1 MKKQSRIEN
10 LISKFLLLHDRK
22 IDLSL
27 NRINRLNKDL
37 KINLKKL
44 QNKTITICGTNGKW
58 STAVTIRSIF
68 EAAGYKVDLYTSP
81 HVQKYT
87 ERFIFE
93 SKEISEEKLF
103 NLLSEVDS
111 INNSKPIT
119 VFELLTSAFFYY
131 SASKSKSDIVIAE
144 NGLFNRYDSVSS
156 IGKHLLKVISSIG
169 LDHLDWLPDG
179 KKNIDQIIIEKTSNI
194 NSSNII
200 VAEQSDSKIL
210 NKIKL
215 NIKKNP
221 AKKSIFSKNYT
232 YKINEDGFLYKD
244 EFGSI
249 QLPNPVLPGIHQ
261 ISNTACAV
269 SAVRKLK
276 KYKIK
281 EEHIING
288 IKSIK
293 NTKGRLEI
301 IKKGSLKKMA
311 PSSTIIC
318 DIAHNPSAGLSASKY
333 LKTLDKNKKIYLIC
347 GMMNNKIH
355 DQFLSNFKQVNEIV
369 AVDIPNNKNCI
380 KKEDLKKIIEK
391 IGIKSK
397 TSNSIQEAIK
407 YIFEKDKQSIIV
419 ILGSIYLIG
428 EVLNLN

>member
-68 EAAGYKVDLYTSP
+68 EAAGYKVDLFTSP

-221 AKKSIFSKNYT
+221 AQKSIFSKNYT

-281 EEHIING
+281 EKHIING

-301 IKKGSLKKMA
+301 IKKGSLKNLA

-318 DIAHNPSAGLSASKY
+318 DIAHNPSAGLSTSKY

-397 TSNSIQEAIK
+397 TSNSIQEAVK
-407 YIFEKDKQSIIV
+407 YIFEKDKHSIIV

>member
-1 MKKQSRIEN
+1 MRKKSKIES

-27 NRINRLNKDL
+27 DRINRLNKDL
-37 KINLKKL
+37 KINFNKI
-44 QNKTITICGTNGKW
+44 QDKTITICGTNGKW
-58 STAVTIRSIF
+58 STAITIFSIL
-68 EAAGYKVDLYTSP
+68 EAAGYKADLFTSP

-301 IKKGSLKKMA
+301 IKKGSLKKLA

-397 TSNSIQEAIK
+397 TSNSIQEAVK